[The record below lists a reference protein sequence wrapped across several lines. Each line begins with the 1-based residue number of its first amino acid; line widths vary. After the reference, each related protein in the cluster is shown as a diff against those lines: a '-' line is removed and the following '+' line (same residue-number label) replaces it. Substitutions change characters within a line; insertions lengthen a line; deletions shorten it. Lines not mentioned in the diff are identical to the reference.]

1 MPESAEPG
9 EKAKP
14 DFVGITGLT
23 PIAILLEDIIGIS
36 ADWPLRRVVWDRR
49 LDIMSEYGVR
59 NYPLGSE
66 GSMDLLG
73 TPEKVIVTTDVPF
86 TLTIHLNHEHVQ
98 AAVSTGTTEID
109 LS

>member
-1 MPESAEPG
+1 
-9 EKAKP
+9 
-14 DFVGITGLT
+14 
-23 PIAILLEDIIGIS
+23 
-36 ADWPLRRVVWDRR
+36 VVWDRR

-98 AAVSTGTTEID
+98 AAVSPGTTEID